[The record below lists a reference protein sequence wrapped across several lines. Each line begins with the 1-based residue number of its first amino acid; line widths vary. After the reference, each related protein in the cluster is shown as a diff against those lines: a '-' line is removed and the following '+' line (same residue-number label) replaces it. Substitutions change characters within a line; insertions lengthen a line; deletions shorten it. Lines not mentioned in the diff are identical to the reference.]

1 MLWGTEHII
10 FCEVMHWGLG
20 FFIGLSTYLLTL
32 SVVSTSGIKAH
43 FHLGNFS
50 TFLLCRITASG
61 CSKPFPLVTS
71 PLRLIDA

>member
-1 MLWGTEHII
+1 MPWGMEHII

-20 FFIGLSTYLLTL
+20 FFVGLSTYLLTL

-50 TFLLCRITASG
+50 TFLLCMVPAVCMSV
-61 CSKPFPLVTS
+61 VTHV
-71 PLRLIDA
+71 LEDYWIALF